1 VIIDRS
7 ITDRVFD
14 EIPIFIIRLVEDSGG
29 NTTGGAAHLGIV
41 GVTIAMRSSTICRA
55 RSRSVPRLNS
65 NLTDDSWETDLER
78 RTSRLGNPASACSIG
93 TVTRRSTSTALSPR
107 QIV

>member
-1 VIIDRS
+1 MIIDRS

-93 TVTRRSTSTALSPR
+93 TVTRLSTSTALSPR

>member
-29 NTTGGAAHLGIV
+29 NTTGGAAHFGIE

-55 RSRSVPRLNS
+55 RSRSVPRLN
-65 NLTDDSWETDLER
+65 NILTDDNWETDLER
-78 RTSRLGNPASACSIG
+78 KTSRPGNPASDCSIG
-93 TVTRRSTSTALSPR
+93 TVTRLSTSTAVSPR